1 VGTIVQVSLSAGGLP
16 KHAIAGGWLA
26 AEGLVGDRHAH
37 PQIHGGP
44 EKAVL
49 IVAAEVIEAFRQR
62 GYPLFY
68 GALGENLT
76 TLGLD
81 IQGLRIGD
89 ELRAGSARLR
99 ITKPRGPCKQLD
111 VYGEALK
118 TEIYDARV
126 KARDASSPL
135 WGLSGLYAAV
145 VDEGE
150 AKAGDAIERDGLT
163 VGGIFF

>member
-1 VGTIVQVSLSAGGLP
+1 MNLSAGGLP
-16 KHAIAGGWLA
+16 KRAVAGGSLTV
-26 AEGLVGDRHAH
+26 EGLAGDQHAH

-49 IVAAEVIEAFRQR
+49 VVAAETIEALKAR

-81 IQGLRIGD
+81 IQALRIGD
-89 ELRAGSARLR
+89 ELRAGAARLR
-99 ITKPRGPCKQLD
+99 ITKPRGPCRQLD

-126 KARDASSPL
+126 KARDATSPL

-145 VDEGE
+145 VEEGE
-150 AKAGDAIERDGLT
+150 VREGDAIEAIT
-163 VGGIFF
+163 GGGSK